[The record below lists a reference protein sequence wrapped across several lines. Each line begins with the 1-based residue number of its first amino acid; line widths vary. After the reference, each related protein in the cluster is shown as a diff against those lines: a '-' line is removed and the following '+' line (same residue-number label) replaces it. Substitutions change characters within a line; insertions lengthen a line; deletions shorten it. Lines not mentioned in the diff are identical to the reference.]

1 MKQLIKVADGFLK
14 KDTKAFKPDPETGK
28 WRGAETK
35 NGNFATIKPGWYG
48 EIDINGKKHKLELWA
63 FNTRWGVQSMFFKLH
78 KVKDDSNLEDTM

>member
-1 MKQLIKVADGFLK
+1 MKQLVKEGFLK

-35 NGNFATIKPGWYG
+35 NGNFATIKPGWVG
-48 EIDINGKKHKLELWA
+48 EFDVNGKRHKLELWA

-78 KVKDDSNLEDTM
+78 KVKNEEKLEDTM